1 MSRTTRRLSTIG
13 VVGALLAGALLAGA
27 LPGAGAI
34 PAFAGTAATGTARS
48 SAAPS
53 TDGSTVP
60 ASPIPINTHHA
71 PLPTP
76 PPVDPD
82 TPPADKLGADLRTDS
97 GSDHTVFV
105 QFAGAGAADTA
116 ATAGLA
122 SARASAA
129 DRRAELSHTYDA
141 AVAQADAVDPA
152 TQELFTV
159 SNAVPG
165 VALHASTQAIA
176 DLATRP
182 DVVKISVIRPK
193 TVDNAGAAQLSK
205 VLDTW
210 RNTGKTGAGV
220 RIGVIDTGIDYT
232 HADFGGPGT
241 PDAYAEAIADPV
253 NGFVPTAK
261 VVDGHDFVGD
271 DYDAIPTDPTYQ
283 PVPHPDS
290 DPIDCAGHGTHVAGT
305 VAGYGVNADGSTFT
319 GDYGTLDGAT
329 LNGMAIGPGMA
340 PQASLYALKVFGC
353 SGGTDFTIAA
363 LDWALDPN
371 GDGDFAD
378 HLDIVN
384 LSLGVDFAPVDDPDN
399 LVIDTVS
406 RHGVLVVASAG
417 NSGDL
422 TDAGGSTGNA
432 VRALAVASS
441 VDQSQIRDGLR
452 VDGPPDLAGV
462 VGGRVSL
469 NFPWAT
475 TPDVAGHVVNLTD
488 PQNLDGC
495 DPLSGNDSQR
505 AAGNVVW
512 LEWNDDA
519 AARRCGSA
527 ARVATVLAAGGIG
540 VLLTSAR
547 GVFDPVPIGGAADLP
562 EFQLSDTATTRLRP
576 ALDHGGFDVT
586 FSASLLST
594 VHDENPAI
602 VDTLSSFSSRGVHG
616 SNGVV
621 KPDVAAPGD
630 TIASAGAGTGT
641 GFFVLNGTSMA
652 SPHAAGIAALVKQTH
667 PDWTPEQLKAAIMN
681 TADHD
686 IYTQENQG
694 GIVYGPARVGAGRVD
709 ALAAVSTTVLAYNA
723 DGSGGV
729 SASFGAVQAPI
740 SRSTVT
746 RTVKIQLQNTG
757 TATAR
762 LTLDYQGIVTQP
774 GVSYTV
780 RPSSLTIRAGKT
792 ARATVTMTINP
803 AELRHTLDPTMS
815 GTQTN
820 PFTGQ
825 TEARRY
831 VSDASGRV
839 VITQDGG
846 GQLRVPVYGAA
857 EPTSNTRA
865 RDGALTSQGPA
876 IILSGNGF
884 AQGDGPEA
892 FDAMVS
898 VMDLGYRSP
907 LEPRCDASTTVGCT
921 SNATTLAGDIDDVG
935 ASATPSDQGSRADG
949 WLWFGVS
956 TYGDW
961 ATVGNS
967 TQPYVDI
974 DTDGNGEPDY
984 RVTVQFLP
992 GSDLLYAVL
1001 VDQHTGGILD
1011 LNPVNFAG
1019 GEQDTNVFDTNTLLI
1034 PVWPAAIGVTDAATS
1049 FPISYTVGTFSNY
1062 GTFPNGDIDRTP
1074 PVTFDV
1080 LNPAIHVAAPLFSD
1094 IAGAGIP
1101 YTLGVR
1107 TPPAVSSAAP
1117 PADGQPDD
1125 GAAQPDS
1132 NPTAAGTAAPATA
1145 GYRHR
1150 NTATALIFHLHG
1162 AGNHRVQ
1169 TLTLRARG

>member
-1 MSRTTRRLSTIG
+1 MSKTTRRLSTIG
-13 VVGALLAGALLAGA
+13 VVGALLAGALLSAGA
-27 LPGAGAI
+27 TPAAAAPADDGTI
-34 PAFAGTAATGTARS
+34 PAGPIAIHARHAAL
-48 SAAPS
+48 
-53 TDGSTVP
+53 P
-60 ASPIPINTHHA
+60 A
-71 PLPTP
+71 
-76 PPVDPD
+76 
-82 TPPADKLGADLRTDS
+82 PPAVDADSPPDDKLGSELRNNNT
-97 GSDHTVFV
+97 GDHTVFV
-105 QFAGAGAADTA
+105 QFAGAGAAETA
-116 ATAGLA
+116 AAAGLA
-122 SARASAA
+122 PADAKASAA
-129 DRRAELSHTYDA
+129 DRRAELSQTYDS

-152 TQELFTV
+152 TQKLFTV

-165 VALHASTQAIA
+165 VALHASTEAIA
-176 DLATRP
+176 NLATRS

-193 TVDNAGAAQLSK
+193 TVDNAGAAQLTK

-210 RNTGKTGAGV
+210 RSTGKTGAGV
-220 RIGVIDTGIDYT
+220 EIGVIDTGIDYT

-241 PDAYAEAIADPV
+241 PDAYAAAIADPV

-261 VVDGHDFVGD
+261 VVGGHDFVGD
-271 DYDAIPTDPTYQ
+271 DYDAIPTSPTYQ

-305 VAGYGVNADGSTFT
+305 VAGYGVNADGSTFS
-319 GDYGTLDGAT
+319 GDYSTLDGAA
-329 LNGMAIGPGMA
+329 LNSMGIGPGMA

-353 SGGTDFTIAA
+353 GGGTDFTIAA

-371 GDGDFAD
+371 GDGDFSD

-441 VDQSQIRDGLR
+441 VDASQVRDGLR
-452 VDGPPDLAGV
+452 IDGPPEFAGV
-462 VGGRVSL
+462 AAGRASL

-475 TPDVAGHVVNLTD
+475 APDISGHVVNLTD

-495 DPLSGNDSQR
+495 DPLSDNDSQR
-505 AAGNVVW
+505 AVGRIVW
-512 LEWNDDA
+512 LEWGDNA

-547 GVFDPVPIGGAADLP
+547 GVFDPIPIGGTADLP
-562 EFQLSDTATTRLRP
+562 EFQLSDTATNSLRP
-576 ALDHGGFDVT
+576 ALDQGGFDAT

-594 VHDENPAI
+594 VHDVNPAI

-616 SNGVV
+616 STGVV

-652 SPHAAGIAALVKQTH
+652 SPHTAGIAALVKQAH
-667 PDWTPEQLKAAIMN
+667 PDWTPEQIKAAIMN

-686 IYTQENQG
+686 IFTEENQG
-694 GIVYGPARVGAGRVD
+694 GTIYGPARVGAGRVD

-729 SASFGAVQAPI
+729 SASFGAVQVPI
-740 SRSTVT
+740 TRSKVS
-746 RTVKIQLQNTG
+746 KSIGIQLQNTG
-757 TATAR
+757 TDAAR
-762 LTLDYQGIVTQP
+762 LTLSYQGIIAQP
-774 GVSYTV
+774 GVSYSI
-780 RPSSLTIRAGKT
+780 RPSSLTIKAGKT
-792 ARATVTMTINP
+792 ARATVTMTVNP
-803 AELRHTLDPTMS
+803 GELRHTLDPTMAA
-815 GTQTN
+815 TQTN
-820 PFTGQ
+820 PFTGES
-825 TEARRY
+825 EARQF
-831 VSDASGRV
+831 VADASGRI
-839 VITQDGG
+839 VIDQDAGGQDSGGQDGG

-857 EPTSNTRA
+857 EPTSSTRA
-865 RDGALTSQGPA
+865 RDGALPSQGPA

-884 AQGDGPEA
+884 AQGEGPEA
-892 FDAMVS
+892 FDSMAS
-898 VMDLGYRSP
+898 VMDLGFHSP
-907 LEPRCDASTTVGCT
+907 KEPQCDATTTIGCT
-921 SNATTLAGDIDDVG
+921 SSATTLAGDIEYVG

-949 WLWFGVS
+949 WLWFGIS

-974 DTDGNGEPDY
+974 DTDGDGQPDY

-992 GSDLLYAVL
+992 GTDLLYAVL
-1001 VDQHTGGILD
+1001 VDQHTGSTVD

-1019 GEQDTNVFDTNTLLI
+1019 GDQDTNVFDTNTLLI
-1034 PVWPAAIGVTDAATS
+1034 PVWPAAIGVTDAAAS
-1049 FPISYTVGTFSNY
+1049 FPIRYTVGTFSNY

-1074 PVTFDV
+1074 PVAFDV
-1080 LNPAIHVAAPLFSD
+1080 LNPAIHLAAPLYSD
-1094 IAGAGIP
+1094 SAGTGIS
-1101 YTLGVR
+1101 YSLGAPSVV
-1107 TPPAVSSAAP
+1107 TSDSAIS
-1117 PADGQPDD
+1117 DGQPDD
-1125 GAAQPDS
+1125 LATQPDS
-1132 NPTAAGTAAPATA
+1132 NPYAAAAAQSA
-1145 GYRHR
+1145 SADNRHR
-1150 NTATALIFHLHG
+1150 NTATVLIFHLHG
-1162 AGNHRVQ
+1162 ADNHRVQ

>member
-1 MSRTTRRLSTIG
+1 MSRTTRKLSITG
-13 VVGALLAGALLAGA
+13 VVGVLLTGALLGA
-27 LPGAGAI
+27 T
-34 PAFAGTAATGTARS
+34 PAV
-48 SAAPS
+48 AAPAD
-53 TDGSTVP
+53 DGTIP
-60 ASPIPINTHHA
+60 ASPIAITARHA
-71 PLPTP
+71 PLPAP
-76 PPVDPD
+76 PTADPD
-82 TPPADKLGADLRTDS
+82 TPPADKLGADLRT
-97 GSDHTVFV
+97 GGGGDHTVFV
-105 QFAGAGAADTA
+105 QFAGSGAADTA
-116 ATAGLA
+116 ATAGPA
-122 SARASAA
+122 PADAKASAA
-129 DRRAELSHTYDA
+129 DRRAELGRTYDS
-141 AVAQADAVDPA
+141 AVAQADAVDP
-152 TQELFTV
+152 TTRELFTV

-165 VALHASTQAIA
+165 VALQASTEAITN
-176 DLATRP
+176 LATRS

-193 TVDNAGAAQLSK
+193 TVDNAGAAQLTK

-210 RNTGKTGAGV
+210 RSTGRTGAGV
-220 RIGVIDTGIDYT
+220 KIGVIDTGIDYT

-241 PDAYAEAIADPV
+241 PDAYAAAIADPV

-261 VVDGHDFVGD
+261 VVGGQDFVGD
-271 DYDAIPTDPTYQ
+271 DYDAIPTSPTYQ

-290 DPIDCAGHGTHVAGT
+290 DPVDCAGHGTHVAGT
-305 VAGYGVNADGSTFT
+305 VAGYGVNADGSTFA
-319 GDYGTLDGAT
+319 GDYSTLDGAA
-329 LNGMAIGPGMA
+329 LNSMGIGPGMA
-340 PQASLYALKVFGC
+340 PEASLYALKVFGC
-353 SGGTDFTIAA
+353 GGGTDFTIAA

-371 GDGDFAD
+371 GDGDFSD

-441 VDQSQIRDGLR
+441 VDQSQIRDGVR
-452 VDGPPDLAGV
+452 IDGPPELAGV
-462 VGGRVSL
+462 VGGRASL
-469 NFPWAT
+469 NFPWGSA
-475 TPDVAGHVVNLTD
+475 PDVSGHVVNLTD

-495 DPLSGNDSQR
+495 DPLSDNDSQLV
-505 AAGNVVW
+505 AGKVAW
-512 LEWNDDA
+512 LEWDDDA

-527 ARVATVLAAGGIG
+527 ARVATVLAAGGVG

-547 GVFDPVPIGGAADLP
+547 GVFDPVPIGGAAELP
-562 EFQLSDTATTRLRP
+562 EFQLSDIATNRLRP
-576 ALDHGGFDVT
+576 ALDQGGFDVT

-602 VDTLSSFSSRGVHG
+602 ADTLSSFSSRGVHG

-652 SPHAAGIAALVKQTH
+652 SPHTAGIAALVKQGH
-667 PDWTPEQLKAAIMN
+667 PGWTPEQIKAAIMN

-694 GIVYGPARVGAGRVD
+694 GAIYGPARVGAGRVD
-709 ALAAVSTTVLAYNA
+709 ALAAVSSTVLAFNA

-729 SASFGAVQAPI
+729 SASFGDVQVPI
-740 SRSTVT
+740 TRSTVT
-746 RTVKIQLQNTG
+746 RRIKIQLQNTG
-757 TATAR
+757 TETAR
-762 LTLDYQGIVTQP
+762 LALSYQGIVAQP

-780 RPSSLTIRAGKT
+780 QPSSLTVKAGRT
-792 ARATVTMTINP
+792 AKATVTMTVIP
-803 AELRHTLDPTMS
+803 GELRHTLDPTMS
-815 GTQTN
+815 ATQTN

-825 TEARRY
+825 TEARQF

-839 VITQDGG
+839 VIDQDSG

-857 EPTSNTRA
+857 EPTSSTRA
-865 RDGALTSQGPA
+865 RDGSLPSQGPA
-876 IILSGNGF
+876 IMLSGNGF
-884 AQGDGPEA
+884 AQGEGPEA
-892 FDAMVS
+892 FGSMAS
-898 VMDLGYRSP
+898 VMDLGYHSP
-907 LEPRCDASTTVGCT
+907 EEPQCDATTTVGCT
-921 SNATTLAGDIDDVG
+921 SGATTLAGDIDDVG

-956 TYGDW
+956 TYGNW

-974 DTDGNGEPDY
+974 DTGGDGEPDY

-992 GSDLLYAVL
+992 GTDLLYAVL
-1001 VDQHTGGILD
+1001 VDQHTGDTVD

-1049 FPISYTVGTFSNY
+1049 FPITYTVGTFSNY

-1074 PVTFDV
+1074 AVAFDV
-1080 LNPAIHVAAPLFSD
+1080 LNPAIHVAAPLYSD
-1094 IAGAGIP
+1094 SAGTAIP
-1101 YTLGVR
+1101 YTLGVK
-1107 TPPAVSSAAP
+1107 AP
-1117 PADGQPDD
+1117 SNTTSVGAISDGQPDD
-1125 GAAQPDS
+1125 GAAPPDD
-1132 NPTAAGTAAPATA
+1132 NPYATAAAQPTSA
-1145 GYRHR
+1145 GDRHR
-1150 NTATALIFHLHG
+1150 NSATALIFHLHG
-1162 AGNHRVQ
+1162 ADNHRVQ
-1169 TLTLRARG
+1169 TLTLRARS